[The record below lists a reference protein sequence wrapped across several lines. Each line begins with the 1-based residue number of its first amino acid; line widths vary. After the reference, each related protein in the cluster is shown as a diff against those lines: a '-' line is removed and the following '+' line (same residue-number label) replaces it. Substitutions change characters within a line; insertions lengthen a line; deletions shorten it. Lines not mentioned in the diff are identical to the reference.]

1 MSPESIYLGCV
12 LLAAIVVFYKGWL
25 ETGTT
30 AFAVMLSLM
39 VPWRPSPTGLQ
50 PILAPAEA
58 LSGFGSPAVLM
69 VAAMFVLSAAMVK
82 TGAARM
88 LGDRL
93 LRACAGSELR
103 LQLAI
108 LAIVTLF
115 SAVINDTTAVLI
127 WMPMVLSICRERG
140 YAPSRL
146 LILLAFASLL
156 GGQWTLIGTRSNIV
170 ISDYLTAR
178 TGEGLGFFEFTPAA
192 AAVWAVC
199 IAAFL
204 LFGRRLLPRP
214 LPADS
219 PAAPHEA
226 EEFLTEAVL
235 EPESENVGRTLSELD
250 LERRCGITILSVHR
264 DGDYLTPEPHV
275 RLEARDSLVMHGT
288 ISCIRRAL
296 DQPGLTVRTTMKMGD
311 WSLDSLDLRMVEALI
326 GRDSGLQGMKL
337 EEADFHERF
346 GVSVLAIGRSGRSV
360 AKRGMSDALDA
371 GDTLLFVGR
380 EADVVRLR
388 RNRDLFLLES
398 QPLPVLGRSKAFVTL
413 ALLLLMVLASATR
426 LLSPSFAIPLV
437 GFLAIVFG
445 CISAR
450 EAYASLDLHALV
462 VVGALI
468 PFGFALEDT
477 GTTLAIGE
485 AAARGLGELG
495 PTVVLAGVL
504 LVTVSLTQVIENTAA
519 AVILA
524 PIAYELAVSTGG
536 DPRRFCLG
544 VAICVSSAFM
554 TPVAHEST
562 ILVMGPG
569 RYEFRDY
576 VRMGAPMVLV
586 TWLVTTLV
594 LSL

>member
-1 MSPESIYLGCV
+1 MSPESIYLGSV
-12 LLAAIVVFYKGWL
+12 LVAAIVVFYKGWL

-30 AFAVMLSLM
+30 ALAVMLSLM
-39 VPWRPSPTGLQ
+39 VPWRATPTGLE
-50 PILAPAEA
+50 PILAPADA

-82 TGAARM
+82 SGAAGM

-93 LRACAGSELR
+93 LRACSGSELR

-108 LAIVTLF
+108 LSIVTIF
-115 SAVINDTTAVLI
+115 SALINDTTAVLI

-140 YAPSRL
+140 YAPSRF

-170 ISDYLTAR
+170 ISDYLATR
-178 TGEGLGFFEFTPAA
+178 TGEGLGFFEFTPVA
-192 AAVWAVC
+192 AAVWTVC
-199 IAAFL
+199 VVAFL
-204 LFGRRLLPRP
+204 VFGRRLLPSAP
-214 LPADS
+214 PENS
-219 PAAPHEA
+219 PAAPHEV
-226 EEFLTEAVL
+226 EEFLTEALVG
-235 EPESENVGRTLSELD
+235 SDSAHVGRLLGELD
-250 LERRCGITILSVHR
+250 LERRCGVTILSVNR
-264 DGDYLTPEPHV
+264 RGEYLDPQPHV
-275 RLEARDSLVMHGT
+275 RLEPDDALVMHGT
-288 ISCIRRAL
+288 ISCITSAL

-311 WSLDSLDLRMVEALI
+311 WELGSLDLRMVEALI
-326 GRDSGLQGMKL
+326 GRDSGLTGMTL
-337 EEADFHERF
+337 ADASFHERF

-360 AKRGMSDALDA
+360 AKRGMSDALEP

-380 EADVVRLR
+380 EADVARLR
-388 RNRDLFLLES
+388 RNRDVFLLES
-398 QPLPVLGRSKAFVTL
+398 RPLPVLGRGKAFLTL
-413 ALLLLMVLASATR
+413 ALLCFMVIASASG
-426 LLSPSFAIPLV
+426 LLSPAFAIPLV

-468 PFGFALEDT
+468 PFGLALEHT

-485 AAARGLGELG
+485 AAARSLGGLGPG
-495 PTVVLAGVL
+495 VVLAGVL

-569 RYEFRDY
+569 RYTFGDY
-576 VRMGAPMVLV
+576 VRMGTPMVLL

-594 LSL
+594 LLI